1 MKRPREMFDLTG
13 KVAVVTGASAG
24 LGVSFARGLAAAG
37 AKVALAARRTD
48 RLERLVDELAGD
60 GCESIAVGCDV
71 TDEDAVDAMV
81 RTVVDRLGGLDVL
94 VNNAGVAFSAPAE
107 DEPLDEFETLMA
119 INVTGSFLC
128 AQRCGRVMLAAGAGS
143 IVNVASI
150 MGFVGIGQI
159 PQLAYNTSKG
169 AIVNFT
175 RELAAQWARRGVRVN
190 AIAPGFFPSEMTD
203 EMFGDERSLRFL
215 RRKTPMGRPGEP
227 HELLGALM
235 LLASDAGS
243 YITGQT
249 IVVDGGWTIV

>member
-1 MKRPREMFDLTG
+1 MFDLTG

>member
-1 MKRPREMFDLTG
+1 MFDLTG
-13 KVAVVTGASAG
+13 KVAVVTGASSG
-24 LGVSFARGLAAAG
+24 LGVTFASGLAAAG
-37 AKVALAARRTD
+37 AKVAVAARRTD
-48 RLERLVDELAGD
+48 RLERLVDELTSD

-71 TDEDAVDAMV
+71 TDEVAVDAMV
-81 RTVVDRLGGLDVL
+81 RDVVDRLGGLDVL
-94 VNNAGVAFSAPAE
+94 VNNAGVAFAAPAE
-107 DEPLDEFETLMA
+107 EEPLHEFEQLMA

-128 AQRCGRVMLAAGAGS
+128 AQRCGRVMLAAGSGS

-203 EMFGDERSLRFL
+203 EMFEDERSLRFL
-215 RRKTPMGRPGEP
+215 RRKTPMGRPGKP
-227 HELLGALM
+227 HELLGALL

-243 YITGQT
+243 YMTGQT